1 MTSLRMGTLHAE
13 HVLLGARFSSAEGSS
28 EYLHVDSYPAEKT
41 EDAGAYLVD
50 LTGSTY
56 LLASGPDAAA
66 FSAAALAGRRLAV
79 GEVGFEAVLNGAGG
93 LVGAPLCLRT
103 GDEEYVVCDAS
114 PQAASVAAWLRF
126 LSSASANSEPTFPE
140 LSLDHADTMLVPLV
154 LFGPAAPRV
163 LADYLHNETLPP
175 VGTVRQLRLDAICC
189 LVTQLPATALS
200 PALLLLVPPPSAR
213 VLWRSLLSFTEVEP
227 IGHAA
232 LGRRLQDA
240 LPWEERL
247 GKDAPAAVSYDELS
261 AWGIVRSELDFVGA
275 RGLA

>member
-1 MTSLRMGTLHAE
+1 MSSPRMGTLHAE
-13 HVLLGARFSSAEGSS
+13 HVLLGARFASAEDSS
-28 EYLHVDSYPAEKT
+28 EYLRVDSYPAEKA
-41 EDAGAYLVD
+41 EGAGAYLVD

-66 FSAAALAGRRLAV
+66 FSSAALAGRRLAV
-79 GEVGFEAVLNGAGG
+79 GKVGFEAVLNGAGG

-103 GDEEYVVCDAS
+103 GDEEYVICDAS
-114 PQAASVAAWLRF
+114 REAASVAAWLRF
-126 LSSASANSEPTFPE
+126 LSGASTSTEPAFPE
-140 LSLDHADTMLVPLV
+140 LSFDHADTMLVPLL
-154 LFGPAAPRV
+154 LFGPIAPRV
-163 LADYLHNETLPP
+163 LADYLHNEALPP
-175 VGTVRQLRLDAICC
+175 AGTVRQLHLDAIGC
-189 LVTQLPATALS
+189 LVAQLPATSLS
-200 PALLLLVPPPSAR
+200 PALLLLVPPAAAR

-232 LGRRLQDA
+232 LGRRLQDD

-247 GKDAPAAVSYDELS
+247 GKAAPAAVSYDELS